1 MDHRKGD
8 KWIIEKEIKLMLIAR
23 RDQEAKSIP
32 KMRDVKEISESHKFE
47 HGLASP
53 FVLSVHIINELPNM
67 GTSR

>member
-1 MDHRKGD
+1 
-8 KWIIEKEIKLMLIAR
+8 MLIAP

-47 HGLASP
+47 HGLTSP
-53 FVLSVHIINELPNM
+53 FVLSAHIINELPNM

>member
-1 MDHRKGD
+1 
-8 KWIIEKEIKLMLIAR
+8 MLIAR

-32 KMRDVKEISESHKFE
+32 KKRDVKEISESHKFE

>member
-1 MDHRKGD
+1 
-8 KWIIEKEIKLMLIAR
+8 MLIAR

-53 FVLSVHIINELPNM
+53 FVLSVHIIFCCKSTLVIALKFCVLLLQ
-67 GTSR
+67 